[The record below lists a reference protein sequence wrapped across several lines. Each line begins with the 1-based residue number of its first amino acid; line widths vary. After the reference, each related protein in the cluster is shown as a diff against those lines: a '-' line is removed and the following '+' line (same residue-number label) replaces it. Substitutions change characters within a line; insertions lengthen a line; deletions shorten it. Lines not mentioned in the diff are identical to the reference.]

1 MNITEFKQDIELLFS
16 EMKEKFDLGKDFELV
31 LEENELEQNGLQ
43 VSIPSKIRFVG
54 YGYDLEVIDLT
65 SEIFNLFEIAKKL
78 TLRLKQIESFR
89 WIHDFAE
96 SNEYSLKFD
105 RSNAFLTTK
114 EGVEILIQIAYGGRH
129 IVRARYVRSE
139 RARLE
144 RLQIEEGLYL
154 GLRDAQPKETS
165 IKAAIC
171 IEKIVTVGFEELE
184 EAIISAISR
193 LDSARQKKI
202 KIELV

>member
-16 EMKEKFDLGKDFELV
+16 EMKEKFDLEEDFDLV
-31 LEENELEQNGLQ
+31 LEENELDQNGLQ
-43 VSIPSKIRFVG
+43 VSIPSKIKFVG
-54 YGYDLEVIDLT
+54 FGYDLEVIDLT
-65 SEIFNLFEIAKKL
+65 SEIFSIFEIAKKL

-89 WIHDFAE
+89 WIHDFAK

-129 IVRARYVRSE
+129 IVRARYVKSE

-154 GLRDAQPKETS
+154 GLCDAQPKETS